1 MLFCANRLTCLLF
14 RFGPRFPAM
23 SSAYDKD
30 LRKLAKNVAKEL
42 GFDFIHE
49 GVYSIQMGPAFETVA
64 ECRLL
69 RTLGADVTGS
79 CAVLKSSRSTVF
91 FSLLY
96 LCNADV
102 HELNELVS
110 FKKCT
115 MVL

>member
-1 MLFCANRLTCLLF
+1 
-14 RFGPRFPAM
+14 M

-42 GFDFIHE
+42 GFDFIRE

-110 FKKCT
+110 FKKYT
-115 MVL
+115 MVLYVICI